1 MKKSR
6 GILSLILIAA
16 VMVFLGVTSIHGLNS
31 KGMGSARNI
40 NLGLDLEGGVS
51 ITYEAV
57 GDTPSDED
65 MKDTVYKLQ
74 RRVEEYSTE
83 AQAYQVGDNRVG
95 IEIPGVQDANEI
107 LEELGQPGSLY
118 FIRHLDSDG
127 NENYTLNEDGTGY
140 VLTKSIEELQEDGSI
155 VLTGT
160 EVESATAGALSD
172 KTTSATEYGVDLT
185 LTDEGTKAFAEAT
198 EEAYN
203 NNHDSI
209 AIYYDGDLISVPNVN
224 AVIENG
230 QAQISG
236 NMSYEEA
243 DNIASTIRIG
253 GLNVELKEISSEVVG
268 AQLGQEAV
276 STSLLAGAIGLV
288 IVCLFMCFVYL
299 LPGFASSLALLIYTG
314 LILVLLNAFDITL
327 TLPGIAGIILGI
339 GMAVDANVIIFAR
352 VKEELTAGASVHS
365 ALKAGFH
372 KAMSAIIDGNVT
384 TLIAAAVLWF
394 RGSGTVRGFAQ
405 TLALGIVVSMFTA
418 LVITRLIIN
427 SFYAIGIRN
436 EKLYA
441 KKLKKRKP
449 IDFLGKRR
457 VFFIISIIMCLSG
470 FVGMGINHARG
481 IGAMNYSLDFVGG
494 TATTVTFDKE
504 YTLDE
509 IDSEMIPDL
518 EEITGDPNIQVQ
530 TVQDSTQVIFKTQ
543 TQDLS
548 EREAFVQYM
557 SDNYGLTENDIK
569 VRNISG
575 TVSSEMRTDAIVAVV
590 IATICMLIYIW
601 FRFKDI
607 RFATS
612 AVIALVHD
620 VLVVLAFYVIAR
632 VSVGNTFI
640 ACMLT
645 IVGYSINATIVIF
658 DRIREEL
665 KLNKKEDLK
674 DLVNRCITQT
684 LTRSIY
690 TNLTTF
696 IMVVVLYVLGVSSI
710 KEFAAPLMV
719 GIACGAYTSVCITG
733 ALWYVMKIRTDKAAA
748 AASQAAI
755 AAKSEASQPAAD
767 VSGTGSGNGAAGK
780 KSKKNRKKKR
790 RQ

>member
-1 MKKSR
+1 MRKSR
-6 GILSLILIAA
+6 GIISLIAIAA
-16 VMVFLGVTSIHGLNS
+16 VMVFLGVTAVHGLNS
-31 KGMGSARNI
+31 KGMGAARNI

-51 ITYEAV
+51 ITYEAA
-57 GDTPSDED
+57 GETPSQED
-65 MKDTVYKLQ
+65 MNDTVYKLQ

-83 AQAYQVGDNRVG
+83 AQAYQVGDDRIS
-95 IEIPGVQDANEI
+95 IEIPGVQDANQI

-127 NENYTLNEDGTGY
+127 NENYAINAEGTGY
-140 VLTKSIEELQEDGSI
+140 KLTKSIEELQEDGSI

-160 EVESATAGALSD
+160 EVETATAGAMSSN
-172 KTTSATEYGVDLT
+172 TTGATEYGVELT
-185 LTDEGTKAFAEAT
+185 LNDEGTAAFAEAT

-203 NNHDSI
+203 NGQDSI
-209 AIYYDGDLISVPNVN
+209 AIYYDGELISVPNVEV
-224 AVIENG
+224 VIENG
-230 QAQISG
+230 QASITG

-243 DNIASTIRIG
+243 ESIASTIRIG
-253 GLNVELKEISSEVVG
+253 GLNVELTEISSEVVG

-276 STSLLAGAIGLV
+276 STSLTAGAIGLA

-314 LILVLLNAFDITL
+314 LILLLLNAFDITL

-352 VKEELTAGASVHS
+352 VKEELTAGMSVHG

-384 TLIAAAVLWF
+384 TLIAAAVLWM
-394 RGSGTVRGFAQ
+394 RGSGTIRGFAQ
-405 TLALGIVVSMFTA
+405 TLALGIIVSMFTA
-418 LVITRLIIN
+418 LFITRLIIY

-441 KKLKKRKP
+441 KKLKKRRP
-449 IDFLGKRR
+449 VDFLGKRK
-457 VFFIISIIMCLSG
+457 VFFVISIVLCLSG
-470 FVGMGINHARG
+470 FVGMGVNHARG

-494 TATTVTFDKE
+494 TSTSVAFDRE

-509 IDSEMIPDL
+509 IDSGMILDL
-518 EEITGDPNIQVQ
+518 EDITGDPNIQVQ
-530 TVQDSTQVIFKTQ
+530 TVQDSTQVVFKTQ
-543 TQDLS
+543 TLDLS
-548 EREAFVQYM
+548 EREAFARYM
-557 SDNYGLTENDIK
+557 SDNYGVTEQDIE

-575 TVSSEMRTDAIVAVV
+575 TVSSEMRTDAVVAVV

-658 DRIREEL
+658 DRIREEYRE
-665 KLNKKEDLK
+665 NRKEDLK
-674 DLVNRCITQT
+674 ELVNRCITRT

-696 IMVVVLYVLGVSSI
+696 IMVVALFLLGVSSI

-719 GIACGAYTSVCITG
+719 GIACGTYTSVCITG
-733 ALWYVMKIRTDKAAA
+733 ALLYVMKIK
-748 AASQAAI
+748 
-755 AAKSEASQPAAD
+755 KL
-767 VSGTGSGNGAAGK
+767 GN
-780 KSKKNRKKKR
+780 RV
-790 RQ
+790 